1 MIGKTNA
8 GSGTQVFYL
17 GTGTSFDVSNVPGY
31 QNLTADNFIVGANR
45 MSVSGGGRCPYRDDI
60 SMSVYGGGTISK
72 SYNAS
77 SGILTINGVS
87 GGASVNNGGPSS
99 SFSLSYF
106 AYLVK
111 GNIK

>member
-1 MIGKTNA
+1 
-8 GSGTQVFYL
+8 
-17 GTGTSFDVSNVPGY
+17 
-31 QNLTADNFIVGANR
+31 

-72 SYNAS
+72 SYDAS
-77 SGILTINGVS
+77 NGILTISGVS

-99 SFSLSYF
+99 NFSLSYF